1 MELDLLNNISRG
13 QNEIDV
19 TEFQRELTNKL
30 EEMESSFTIDRFEG
44 DVAVLEN
51 RDTGEMLNVNKK
63 DIPQDAKEGTI
74 LKLNKDKRKNGVTIM
89 AEKKKDEDKL
99 SLWEKSKLGRKT
111 KVYKIKTWLSRLV
124 SLIILI
130 VLLLLG
136 KNYWETHDYDS
147 FIRNALGNQIEN
159 DIVIND
165 IKQTNTIENEA
176 VTAGNLR
183 VYYLDVGQADSIL
196 VQMKQEKQ

>member
-1 MELDLLNNISRG
+1 LELDLLNNISRG

-74 LKLNKDKRKNGVTIM
+74 LKLKIDIEEQKIVEDRIKNKMKN
-89 AEKKKDEDKL
+89 
-99 SLWEKSKLGRKT
+99 LWK
-111 KVYKIKTWLSRLV
+111 
-124 SLIILI
+124 
-130 VLLLLG
+130 
-136 KNYWETHDYDS
+136 
-147 FIRNALGNQIEN
+147 
-159 DIVIND
+159 
-165 IKQTNTIENEA
+165 
-176 VTAGNLR
+176 
-183 VYYLDVGQADSIL
+183 
-196 VQMKQEKQ
+196 

>member
-74 LKLNKDKRKNGVTIM
+74 LKLNKDKYEIDIEEQKIVEDRIKNKMKMPNV
-89 AEKKKDEDKL
+89 
-99 SLWEKSKLGRKT
+99 SKLVILLT
-111 KVYKIKTWLSRLV
+111 I
-124 SLIILI
+124 LIILMFLIINPISPMIMICIGIIEDFFIKLHRKNI
-130 VLLLLG
+130 V
-136 KNYWETHDYDS
+136 
-147 FIRNALGNQIEN
+147 
-159 DIVIND
+159 
-165 IKQTNTIENEA
+165 
-176 VTAGNLR
+176 
-183 VYYLDVGQADSIL
+183 QA
-196 VQMKQEKQ
+196 

>member
-13 QNEIDV
+13 QNETDV

-74 LKLNKDKRKNGVTIM
+74 LKLNKDKYEIDIEEQKIVEDRIKNKM
-89 AEKKKDEDKL
+89 KN
-99 SLWEKSKLGRKT
+99 LWK
-111 KVYKIKTWLSRLV
+111 
-124 SLIILI
+124 
-130 VLLLLG
+130 
-136 KNYWETHDYDS
+136 
-147 FIRNALGNQIEN
+147 
-159 DIVIND
+159 
-165 IKQTNTIENEA
+165 
-176 VTAGNLR
+176 
-183 VYYLDVGQADSIL
+183 
-196 VQMKQEKQ
+196 